1 MSEAM
6 YKIKDL
12 SEDEFIFITA
22 FMKEI
27 KNLIF
32 EINKNFGKSYLI
44 FDAYSKKAVKLSKI
58 KKPVNKVKA
67 KIKFGFNNPEEFLSL
82 NSNLEFVKEHS
93 IKRKNN
99 NLTGFK
105 KFVFNNLYCGKL
117 SQSLYKIYEFN
128 LKD

>member
-1 MSEAM
+1 MA
-6 YKIKDL
+6 YANV
-12 SEDEFIFITA
+12 FIYDSLRNI
-22 FMKEI
+22 
-27 KNLIF
+27 LIF
-32 EINKNFGKSYLI
+32 EINKNFGKAYLI

-58 KKPVNKVKA
+58 KNPVNKVKA
-67 KIKFGFNNPEEFLSL
+67 KIRFGFNNPEEFLSL